1 MPACTDAITVHVK
14 SGEAVALCYTVT
26 NTGSAPLNRHSL
38 TTSVY
43 SLRFAGLPYDLAPGE
58 SYAFSAT
65 YPVTYTM
72 DNVAVWA
79 SEWASTAPTLT
90 AGSATTP
97 TITASGT
104 ATATVVIVEGGLYSS
119 VDQQAVTPLTHTLQM
134 AGANMRRPLF
144 CVIPAGKLG

>member
-1 MPACTDAITVHVK
+1 
-14 SGEAVALCYTVT
+14 VAFCYTVT

-43 SLRFAGLPYDLAPGE
+43 SEVFAGLPYDLAPGE
-58 SYAFSAT
+58 SYTISAT

-72 DNVAVWA
+72 DNVAVWT

-104 ATATVVIVEGGLYSS
+104 ATATVVIVEGGLYL
-119 VDQQAVTPLTHTLQM
+119 P
-134 AGANMRRPLF
+134 
-144 CVIPAGKLG
+144 VINKP